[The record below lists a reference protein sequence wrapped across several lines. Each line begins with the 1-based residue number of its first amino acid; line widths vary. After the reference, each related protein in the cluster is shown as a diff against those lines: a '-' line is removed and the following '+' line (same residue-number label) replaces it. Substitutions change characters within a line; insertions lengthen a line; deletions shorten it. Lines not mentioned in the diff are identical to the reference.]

1 MPLKNPN
8 SIPLRQTFYTLTDI
22 IPTTKQE
29 FTRKKKRLNKFLSVF
44 WQTKSLISQSS
55 VNQRNLLYWFHKLLG
70 TRKITPCSHRCTGS
84 ETSLASPNF
93 FLGLLYTQTYPASIL
108 LILDK
113 GKMGHPLTLA
123 YNSKKCYQSIT
134 NSPLYVT
141 CSTLLHFC
149 LWTWEHIFH
158 SSSPSQLISK
168 SKTLWQC

>member
-1 MPLKNPN
+1 MHN
-8 SIPLRQTFYTLTDI
+8 
-22 IPTTKQE
+22 
-29 FTRKKKRLNKFLSVF
+29 KRLQNFESLFNFTELYKFWILVSITVF

-141 CSTLLHFC
+141 CSTFLHFY
-149 LWTWEHIFH
+149 LFSLI
-158 SSSPSQLISK
+158 QL
-168 SKTLWQC
+168 C